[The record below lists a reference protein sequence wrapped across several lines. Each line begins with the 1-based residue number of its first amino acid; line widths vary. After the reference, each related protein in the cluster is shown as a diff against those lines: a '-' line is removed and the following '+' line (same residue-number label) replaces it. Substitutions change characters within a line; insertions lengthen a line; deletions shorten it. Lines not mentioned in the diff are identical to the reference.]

1 MKRVGRG
8 LHIQRMVDLTSQ
20 VSRVLLRERGFHF
33 LRSHK
38 SFCVSLSVGY
48 LLLVMVVCSGCQT
61 QPKYTGL
68 PRKTS
73 IKNDGLKVLSDVK
86 LAKDHELLVDLENLR
101 DEIATELNLPPQ
113 KQQVVVYLFGS
124 EERYRDYMRSAFPQ
138 LPPRRAYFVGS
149 SKELAVYTF
158 WGERVQ
164 EDLRHE
170 YTHGILHATL
180 KDVPLWLDEG
190 LAEYFE
196 LAGKP
201 GQINPEYASR
211 LSQAIASGWE
221 PDMARLERLESVG
234 QMQRSDYQEAWAWV
248 HFMMH
253 DGDDSR
259 AVLLGYL
266 KTLQTQKNAGS
277 LVARLQ
283 EDIPSFNV
291 RFASYVATI
300 RMPGEVQQASGK
312 RPVIQHVLGQQ
323 PDD

>member
-1 MKRVGRG
+1 MMWECRALQILKM
-8 LHIQRMVDLTSQ
+8 LILTSL
-20 VSRVLLRERGFHF
+20 VSREPLRASAAH
-33 LRSHK
+33 LRRLAGRAPTRL
-38 SFCVSLSVGY
+38 FAGY
-48 LLLVMVVCSGCQT
+48 LMLVMVICSGCQT

-124 EERYRDYMRSAFPQ
+124 EERYRDYMRSSFPQ

-211 LSQAIASGWE
+211 LSDAIASGWE

-266 KTLQTQKNAGS
+266 KTLQTRKDAGS

-323 PDD
+323 PEE

>member
-1 MKRVGRG
+1 MMWECRALQILKM
-8 LHIQRMVDLTSQ
+8 LILTTL
-20 VSRVLLRERGFHF
+20 VSREPLRASAAH
-33 LRSHK
+33 LRRLAGRAPTRL
-38 SFCVSLSVGY
+38 FAGY
-48 LLLVMVVCSGCQT
+48 LMLFAVICSGCQT

-124 EERYRDYMRSAFPQ
+124 EERYRDYMRSSFPQ

-211 LSQAIASGWE
+211 LSDAIASGWE

-266 KTLQTQKNAGS
+266 KTLQTRKDAGS

-323 PDD
+323 PEE

>member
-1 MKRVGRG
+1 MKRECRA
-8 LHIQRMVDLTSQ
+8 LQILKMLILTSL
-20 VSRVLLRERGFHF
+20 VSREPLRASAAH
-33 LRSHK
+33 LRRLAGRVPTRL
-38 SFCVSLSVGY
+38 FVGY
-48 LLLVMVVCSGCQT
+48 LMLLMVACSGCQT

-124 EERYRDYMRSAFPQ
+124 EERYRDYMRSSFPQ

-211 LSQAIASGWE
+211 LSEAIASGWE

-266 KTLQTQKNAGS
+266 KTLQTRKDAGS

-323 PDD
+323 PEE

>member
-1 MKRVGRG
+1 VVQ
-8 LHIQRMVDLTSQ
+8 LA
-20 VSRVLLRERGFHF
+20 LL
-33 LRSHK
+33 SAI
-38 SFCVSLSVGY
+38 C
-48 LLLVMVVCSGCQT
+48 LLIGTTTGCQT
-61 QPKYTGL
+61 QPKYSGL
-68 PRKTS
+68 PKKTS
-73 IKNDGLKVLSDVK
+73 VKNDGLKVLSDVK

-101 DEIATELNLPPQ
+101 DEISTELNLPPQ

-124 EERYRDYMRSAFPQ
+124 EERYRDYMRTAFPQ

-158 WGERVQ
+158 WGDRVQ

-196 LAGKP
+196 LAGPP

-211 LSQAIASGWE
+211 LGLAVSSGWQ
-221 PDMARLERLESVG
+221 PDMDRLEQLETVG
-234 QMQRSDYQEAWAWV
+234 QMQRTDYQEAWAWV
-248 HFMMH
+248 HFMLH

-266 KTLQTQKNAGS
+266 KTLQTQKDAGS
-277 LVARLQ
+277 LVARLRD
-283 EDIPSFNV
+283 DIPAFND
-291 RFASYVATI
+291 RFTSYVATI
-300 RMPGEVQQASGK
+300 RMPHDHQQAAGK

-323 PDD
+323 PDE

>member
-1 MKRVGRG
+1 MKMAGTLPHTLPLENLARTARPAP
-8 LHIQRMVDLTSQ
+8 
-20 VSRVLLRERGFHF
+20 SRQLQPDVLQSLNSFIMHWPACILVLLTII
-33 LRSHK
+33 
-38 SFCVSLSVGY
+38 V
-48 LLLVMVVCSGCQT
+48 SGCQT
-61 QPKYTGL
+61 QPKYSGL

-86 LAKDHELLVDLENLR
+86 LSKNHELLVDLENLR
-101 DEIATELNLPPQ
+101 DEIATELSLPPQ

-124 EERYRDYMRSAFPQ
+124 EERYRDYMRTAFPQ

-149 SKELAVYTF
+149 TKELAVYTF

-196 LAGKP
+196 IAGKP

-211 LSQAIASGWE
+211 LSEAISSGWE
-221 PDMARLERLESVG
+221 PDMARLERLETVG

-266 KTLQTQKNAGS
+266 KTLQTQKDAGS
-277 LVARLQ
+277 LVARLR
-283 EDIPSFNV
+283 EDIPAFND

-300 RMPGEVQQASGK
+300 RMPGEHRQAAGRHSM
-312 RPVIQHVLGQQ
+312 IQHVLGQQ
-323 PDD
+323 PEE